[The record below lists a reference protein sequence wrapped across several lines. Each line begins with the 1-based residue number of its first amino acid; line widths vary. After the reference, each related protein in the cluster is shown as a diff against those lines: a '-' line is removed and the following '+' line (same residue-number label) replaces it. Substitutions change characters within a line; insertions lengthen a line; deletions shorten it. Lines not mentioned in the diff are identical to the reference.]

1 MLSPKTGLRNIKLE
15 DVAMR
20 RTFLRHT
27 KAQEL
32 AEQVIASYLLSYLPA
47 TLYHD
52 WQMLPAITSHDLFA
66 NTAPLELEIGC
77 GSAEFLCSLAEKSPT
92 TNFVG
97 IDISARSLR
106 KAVETAS
113 KLGLQNIKFIN
124 ADFHLMYPLLRPDSL
139 AAVYL
144 HFPDPHLKA
153 RCQKRRLFNET
164 FLNALSIALINDGLL
179 SVITDV
185 EAFFSEMLQLIEQD
199 VRFRKV
205 HPQRYLPGFEPAVK
219 SHFQRLWE
227 LHGESVFR
235 FEVRKSTLL

>member
-1 MLSPKTGLRNIKLE
+1 MRNIELE

-32 AEQVIASYLLSYLPA
+32 EERTIASYLLSYLPA

-52 WQMLPAITSHDLFA
+52 WQKLSCLTSHDLFD

-77 GSAEFLCSLAEKSPT
+77 GSAEFLCSLAEKAPT

-106 KAVETAS
+106 KAVETAFE
-113 KLGLQNIKFIN
+113 LGLHNIKFIN
-124 ADFHLMYPLLRPDSL
+124 ADFHLMYPLLRPGSL
-139 AAVYL
+139 SAVYL

-164 FLNALSIALINDGLL
+164 FLNALSTALVNDGLL
-179 SVITDV
+179 SVMTDV
-185 EAFFSEMLQLIEQD
+185 EAFFNTMLQLIEQD
-199 VRFRKV
+199 TRFRKV
-205 HPQRYLPGFEPAVK
+205 HSQRYLLGFEPAVK

-227 LHGESVFR
+227 VHGEPVFR
-235 FEVRKSTLL
+235 FEVRKFMAL

>member
-1 MLSPKTGLRNIKLE
+1 VLLPKTGLWNIKLE

-32 AEQVIASYLLSYLPA
+32 AEQALASYLLSYLPA

-52 WQMLPAITSHDLFA
+52 WQTLPGITSHDLFNNA
-66 NTAPLELEIGC
+66 APLELEIGC
-77 GSAEFLCSLAEKSPT
+77 GSAEFLCSLAEKAPT

-106 KAVETAS
+106 KAVEIAFA
-113 KLGLQNIKFIN
+113 LGLQNIKFIN
-124 ADFHLMYPLLRPDSL
+124 ADFHLMYPLLRSNSL
-139 AAVYL
+139 SAVYL

-164 FLNALSIALINDGLL
+164 FLNALSMALINDGLL
-179 SVITDV
+179 SVMTDV
-185 EAFFSEMLQLIEQD
+185 EPFFRAMLQLIEQD
-199 VRFRKV
+199 ARFIKV
-205 HPQRYLPGFEPAVK
+205 HPQRYLVGFEPAIK

-227 LHGESVFR
+227 LHGESVLR
-235 FEVRKSTLL
+235 FENPRYYT

>member
-1 MLSPKTGLRNIKLE
+1 
-15 DVAMR
+15 MR

-32 AEQVIASYLLSYLPA
+32 DEQAIASYLLSYLPA
-47 TLYHD
+47 TLYHN
-52 WQMLPAITSHDLFA
+52 WQMLPGITSHDLFNNA
-66 NTAPLELEIGC
+66 ASLELEIGC
-77 GSAEFLCSLAEKSPT
+77 GSAEFLCSLAEKAPA

-106 KAVETAS
+106 KAVETAFE
-113 KLGLQNIKFIN
+113 LGLQNIRFIN
-124 ADFHLMYPLLRPDSL
+124 ADFHLMYHLLRADSL
-139 AAVYL
+139 SAVYL

-164 FLNALSIALINDGLL
+164 FLNALSTALVNDGLL
-179 SVITDV
+179 SVMTDV
-185 EAFFSEMLQLIEQD
+185 EVFFKAMLQLIEQD
-199 VRFRKV
+199 TRFRKV
-205 HPQRYLPGFEPAVK
+205 HPQRYLVGFEPAVK

>member
-1 MLSPKTGLRNIKLE
+1 LRNIEFE
-15 DVAMR
+15 DVAVR

-32 AEQVIASYLLSYLPA
+32 NEQVIASYLLSYLPA

-52 WQMLPAITSHDLFA
+52 WQRLPGITSHDLFD

-77 GSAEFLCSLAEKSPT
+77 GSAEFLCSLAEKAPT

-106 KAVETAS
+106 KAVETAFE
-113 KLGLQNIKFIN
+113 LGLQNIKFIN

-139 AAVYL
+139 SAVYL

-164 FLNALSIALINDGLL
+164 FLNALSVALVNDDLL
-179 SVITDV
+179 SVMTDV
-185 EAFFSEMLQLIEQD
+185 EAFFRAMLQLIEQD

-205 HPQRYLPGFEPAVK
+205 HPQRYLIGFEPAVK

-235 FEVRKSTLL
+235 FEVCKIHATHS